1 MSGSAGYFASL
12 VIGLIVNLLLRRGRS
27 PKAATAIAP
36 TLRRSPV
43 ERRADEFQALL
54 DRGLLDDAAKQGRAW
69 IREID
74 TREGLFESVSAGC
87 LASILEALVERLP
100 ETQETAAGFGEALLS
115 TLNAKPAGGKIAKLR
130 TLCAL
135 VVVAD
140 AAGDEAA
147 ERARTAAVVEFAETM
162 EGVSPADRS
171 AFHLRH
177 AACCR
182 ACGDRDEAI
191 RQLERASSLLNET
204 SGNLKL
210 QLEIFMMTGAVRFET
225 GQIQEARAALDRAR
239 EVVDAAPELED
250 RFWIAVGMT
259 FGQVLLAQNDSG
271 ALLALNRTVE
281 AEERAF
287 GREARELIPTLY
299 HLARAHIE
307 EGLLPDAAAAL
318 ERALA
323 IHAKVD
329 GRGAASVREPVLLLA
344 RVKFKQG
351 ELQETRRLL
360 TELLEAEE
368 RADPQNDG
376 FIATDLVNLAS
387 ICRSLGDSRAE
398 REHLERALA
407 IAERVSGLESATLM
421 PILDRLGFAVWNSSD
436 WEAARDVNRRLAALQ
451 RRHLGPDHPML
462 ANTLLNQA
470 IVTARCDEHEAAHT
484 LMAEML
490 GVLETTPIRPPEI
503 VERVVAHLQKFQ
515 GHPVHGGGYKNLLPR
530 ARALRGAGGLPVAQA

>member
-1 MSGSAGYFASL
+1 M
-12 VIGLIVNLLLRRGRS
+12 
-27 PKAATAIAP
+27 
-36 TLRRSPV
+36 
-43 ERRADEFQALL
+43 
-54 DRGLLDDAAKQGRAW
+54 
-69 IREID
+69 
-74 TREGLFESVSAGC
+74 
-87 LASILEALVERLP
+87 
-100 ETQETAAGFGEALLS
+100 
-115 TLNAKPAGGKIAKLR
+115 
-130 TLCAL
+130 
-135 VVVAD
+135 
-140 AAGDEAA
+140 
-147 ERARTAAVVEFAETM
+147 
-162 EGVSPADRS
+162 
-171 AFHLRH
+171 
-177 AACCR
+177 
-182 ACGDRDEAI
+182 
-191 RQLERASSLLNET
+191 
-204 SGNLKL
+204 
-210 QLEIFMMTGAVRFET
+210 

-239 EVVDAAPELED
+239 ELVETAPRLED
-250 RFWIAVGMT
+250 RFWPAVGMT

-287 GREARELIPTLY
+287 GPEARELIPTLY

-307 EGLLPDAAAAL
+307 QGALPDAAAAL

-329 GRGAASVREPVLLLA
+329 GRGAASVREPFLLLA

-360 TELLEAEE
+360 TVLLEAEE

-387 ICRSLGDSRAE
+387 ICRSLDDTRAE

-407 IAERVSGLESATLM
+407 IAERASGLESATLM

-451 RRHLGPDHPML
+451 RRHLGSDHPML

-490 GVLETTPIRPPEI
+490 SVLETTPIRPPEI

-515 GHPVHGGGYKNLLPR
+515 GHPVHGGGYRNLLPR